1 MNNPFGNTASQST
14 TTQASAGDGIS
25 WWFKWLI
32 KIVAVVL
39 GVLGLVLG
47 ILTAVSIEFK
57 CIIAGVILM

>member
-14 TTQASAGDGIS
+14 TAQAPAGDGIS

-32 KIVAVVL
+32 KIVSVVL

-47 ILTAVSIEFK
+47 ILTAISIEFK